1 MSHSVTEPDICQVFW
16 PFISPEFSV
25 TLSLIYASS
34 LCDYGYAS
42 NVMRYVMKIMSLLR
56 NTSPQTRMDA
66 ILLHVMLFWHIEYN
80 LG

>member
-1 MSHSVTEPDICQVFW
+1 
-16 PFISPEFSV
+16 
-25 TLSLIYASS
+25 
-34 LCDYGYAS
+34 
-42 NVMRYVMKIMSLLR
+42 MRYVMKIMSLLR